1 MGISCN
7 IIQSPT
13 NSNPLGG
20 ILSINVTG
28 GTAPYSFFW
37 EGGQRS
43 QTLFGVPAGTYEVV
57 VTDYDWPDG
66 SPDYTAT
73 TICELLGPIPS
84 LTPTMTPSPTPTSPV
99 QCVDLCLIAIGT
111 GVPNFGPIQF
121 VCNGTQNGRFKW
133 SSVGYDIVWSINNNR
148 WEIYIIGTNNPL
160 TLGGGIVIST
170 TVDVIPDSAWVVL
183 GGDEQYSITMSKG
196 GCPPVIPLQVS
207 VSKTNSSCQGTINCN
222 GSISIFAQNGTSP
235 YSYSINGGITSNS
248 NNTFTNLCPNTYT
261 VVVYDSENNSQTT
274 TVTIGYDSIPVT
286 YQLSLANVG
295 VATTTSVPNV
305 SQTVTQL
312 MTLVSNPPLPVGV
325 SVTFNLI
332 STALITV
339 NGPGSGNSSVVFN
352 VTKNG
357 LPITTTVGPT
367 TPVSQGTRPFCSPNT
382 QIITSIQYS
391 NSITITNGDIIQ
403 INSTTV
409 DTITD
414 GQVASQSN
422 CTTNI
427 ITQVSSVI
435 STPTIIGNNCS
446 SVIGISRQVQT
457 NDFIYV
463 PTSTIPVCSSYQSAP
478 YDEFFE
484 ITYID
489 CNGVQQTD
497 TEYCLST
504 ICRYNV
510 CARSIVSS
518 TEIMNVIGP
527 CTIDPTPTQTPTNT
541 PTPSSTSTPLNPD
554 LCTSW
559 DITNNSVADIE
570 WSGLVCSTSIP
581 TGGTIS
587 PSNTITTVCIVD
599 GTLEYT
605 GSPLVT
611 INGVC

>member
-1 MGISCN
+1 
-7 IIQSPT
+7 
-13 NSNPLGG
+13 
-20 ILSINVTG
+20 
-28 GTAPYSFFW
+28 
-37 EGGQRS
+37 
-43 QTLFGVPAGTYEVV
+43 
-57 VTDYDWPDG
+57 
-66 SPDYTAT
+66 
-73 TICELLGPIPS
+73 
-84 LTPTMTPSPTPTSPV
+84 
-99 QCVDLCLIAIGT
+99 
-111 GVPNFGPIQF
+111 
-121 VCNGTQNGRFKW
+121 
-133 SSVGYDIVWSINNNR
+133 
-148 WEIYIIGTNNPL
+148 
-160 TLGGGIVIST
+160 
-170 TVDVIPDSAWVVL
+170 
-183 GGDEQYSITMSKG
+183 
-196 GCPPVIPLQVS
+196 
-207 VSKTNSSCQGTINCN
+207 
-222 GSISIFAQNGTSP
+222 
-235 YSYSINGGITSNS
+235 
-248 NNTFTNLCPNTYT
+248 
-261 VVVYDSENNSQTT
+261 
-274 TVTIGYDSIPVT
+274 
-286 YQLSLANVG
+286 
-295 VATTTSVPNV
+295 
-305 SQTVTQL
+305 

-435 STPTIIGNNCS
+435 STPTIIGDNCS

-489 CNGVQQTD
+489 CDGVQQTD

-504 ICRYNV
+504 ICTYNV

-518 TEIMNVIGP
+518 TEIMNVIGS
-527 CTIDPTPTQTPTNT
+527 C
-541 PTPSSTSTPLNPD
+541 
-554 LCTSW
+554 
-559 DITNNSVADIE
+559 
-570 WSGLVCSTSIP
+570 
-581 TGGTIS
+581 
-587 PSNTITTVCIVD
+587 
-599 GTLEYT
+599 
-605 GSPLVT
+605 
-611 INGVC
+611 